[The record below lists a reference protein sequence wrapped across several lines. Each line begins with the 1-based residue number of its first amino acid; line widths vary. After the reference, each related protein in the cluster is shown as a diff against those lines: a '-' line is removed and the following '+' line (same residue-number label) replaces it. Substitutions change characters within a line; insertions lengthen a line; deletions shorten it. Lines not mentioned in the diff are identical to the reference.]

1 MDFDVKDPKVV
12 RWLLAVLVILVVV
25 PVYFFTTVLP
35 VTYKARHAEIAK
47 LEARHQE
54 LGRDLEKAR
63 LLVRNLAR
71 VEKEY
76 QILHEQWTVA
86 QMLLPQKNEMPALLR
101 KVTAAGSQS
110 GVEFQ
115 LFKPGAPV
123 AREFYAENPVEVKV
137 QGGYHQFG
145 IFLSRLANLNR
156 IVNVGNLKLKGI
168 DKQDEQP
175 YSVEASMTISAYTL
189 EGAAVPA
196 PVDQG
201 DGSKKL
207 TQTNESGEDNTP
219 AATGG
224 AGPAKTTVTRARDA
238 AAKASAGAGAGG
250 R

>member
-1 MDFDVKDPKVV
+1 M
-12 RWLLAVLVILVVV
+12 ILVLV

-115 LFKPGAPV
+115 LFKPGAAGGPGILRREPGRSEGAGGLSPV
-123 AREFYAENPVEVKV
+123 RHLPEPAGEPQSHRQRRQSET
-137 QGGYHQFG
+137 QGDRQAGRT
-145 IFLSRLANLNR
+145 SRT
-156 IVNVGNLKLKGI
+156 
-168 DKQDEQP
+168 
-175 YSVEASMTISAYTL
+175 SVEASMTISAYTL
-189 EGAAVPA
+189 EGAAVAEPD
-196 PVDQG
+196 DQG
-201 DGSKKL
+201 DGNKKADADERIRRG
-207 TQTNESGEDNTP
+207 QDARP
-219 AATGG
+219 RTGG
-224 AGPAKTTVTRARDA
+224 EGQPKTTVTRARDA

>member
-1 MDFDVKDPKVV
+1 MDIDVKDPKVV
-12 RWLLAVLVILVVV
+12 RWLLAVLVILVLV

-35 VTYKARHAEIAK
+35 VTYKARRAEIAK
-47 LEARHQE
+47 LDARHQE

-76 QILHEQWTVA
+76 EILHEQWSVA

-156 IVNVGNLKLKGI
+156 IVNVGNLKLKGL

-175 YSVEASMTISAYTL
+175 YAVEATMTISAYTL
-189 EGAAVPA
+189 EGAGA
-196 PVDQG
+196 PPSTDQG
-201 DGSKKL
+201 DGSRKL
-207 TQTNESGEDNTP
+207 AQSGSP
-219 AATGG
+219 ADDKGADASGGG
-224 AGPAKTTVTRARDA
+224 AKTKNPVT
-238 AAKASAGAGAGG
+238 
-250 R
+250 